1 MMVRNVAIV
10 EDTQTEADTLRQYF
24 LKYSAEKGIEFRVTH
39 FMSAEE
45 FLNKYRPIY
54 DIVLMDIGLPKANG
68 MEAATRLRELDWTT
82 VLIFVTNMA
91 QFAVRG
97 YEVDAFDF
105 IVKPII
111 YSNFALKLQRA
122 LTKLNT
128 RRDTEVILS
137 ASDGIYRVSSSQIK
151 YIEIS
156 DHKLIYHTT
165 DGTIKIYGNLK
176 EVESSLNSKMFV
188 RCNSCY
194 LVNLNYVYAIR
205 NYIVVVGEDEL
216 QISRPRKKAFIQ
228 AVNDYLGGGI

>member
-1 MMVRNVAIV
+1 MVRNVAIV
-10 EDTQTEADTLRQYF
+10 EDTQTEADTFRQYF
-24 LKYSAEKGIEFRVTH
+24 KKYSAERDIEFRVTH
-39 FMSAEE
+39 FISAEE

-68 MEAATRLRELDWTT
+68 MEAATRLRKLDWTT
-82 VLIFVTNMA
+82 TLIFITNMA

-105 IVKPII
+105 IVKPVS
-111 YSNFALKLQRA
+111 YSTFSLKLHRA
-122 LTKLNT
+122 LAKLNN

-137 ASDGIYRVSSSQIK
+137 TSDGIYRVSSAQIR

-165 DGTIKIYGNLK
+165 DGIIKIFGNLK
-176 EVESSLNSKMFV
+176 EVESTLNSKMFV
-188 RCNSCY
+188 RCNNCY
-194 LVNLNYVYAIR
+194 LVNLNHVYAIR

-228 AVNDYLGGGI
+228 AVNNYLGGGI